1 MEYTY
6 SVFRPNPRA
15 TTHGADSKSANSS
28 ACSSRWRTN
37 QRIEELEKEKEQLDY
52 ERALAL
58 KRLSPRA
65 LNALASHTAVVLCRH
80 QRRHLI
86 QTPSGVT
93 MREAKQLGM
102 ALAGGIGY
110 DGCASHNDVRSGLG
124 SVTSYSNSELGDILC
139 ASEHD
144 VAASA
149 LASLPGRRVGRPYP
163 TRCSVAIRARHRV
176 PAPNLH
182 RRHLPRR
189 LRIVIAQV
197 GRHRFHRH
205 RSGRS
210 GSRGR
215 FHHSHASHLAYSGA
229 HASEDAACRYS
240 CHSGRHPTTDLKPE
254 ASADQASLSN
264 RRVGGADGRR
274 RQ

>member
-149 LASLPGRRVGRPYP
+149 LARS
-163 TRCSVAIRARHRV
+163 RAFRD
-176 PAPNLH
+176 A
-182 RRHLPRR
+182 
-189 LRIVIAQV
+189 
-197 GRHRFHRH
+197 G
-205 RSGRS
+205 SGDHTPHDALS
-210 GSRGR
+210 QFGPDIESP
-215 FHHSHASHLAYSGA
+215 HQTSTAATCP
-229 HASEDAACRYS
+229 AACES
-240 CHSGRHPTTDLKPE
+240 
-254 ASADQASLSN
+254 
-264 RRVGGADGRR
+264 
-274 RQ
+274 